1 MSNPTAETRHLDESD
16 LLHLVDGDLPPMERD
31 VYLLH
36 VARCEACAEQLQ
48 TLRRR
53 TSNLSALLAG
63 VELPDDFVYPR
74 MPERPRAP
82 AATVHPLLLQR
93 GGWMRSGWAR
103 AAAVLLLLALPFVG
117 VAPLR
122 AWAMDQLGAAWSE
135 LRGLFGG
142 EADAPAPPP
151 PATTTPAPAAP
162 AAPAETAGSTLFF
175 TPSGAR
181 FALTIAAAQAGGSLT
196 VGRAEGAE
204 GSVEVTGGTR
214 ETPIVSES
222 SVRIENDAA
231 STASYRVLLPPS
243 VRTLTVRVGSAPA
256 VTLDADALAAGRT
269 IDLSER

>member
-1 MSNPTAETRHLDESD
+1 VSNPTAETRHLDESD

-36 VARCEACAEQLQ
+36 VAQCEACAEQLQ

-53 TSNLSALLAG
+53 TSNLSALLAE

-74 MPERPRAP
+74 MPERP
-82 AATVHPLLLQR
+82 ATVHPLLPQR

-103 AAAVLLLLALPFVG
+103 AAAVVLLVALPFAG

-122 AWAMDQLGAAWSE
+122 AWAMDRLGAAWSE
-135 LRGLFGG
+135 VRGLFGG
-142 EADAPAPPP
+142 DSDAPAPTPQ
-151 PATTTPAPAAP
+151 PAPAPAAP

-181 FALTIAAAQAGGSLT
+181 FALTIGSAQAGGSLT
-196 VGRAEGAE
+196 IGRAEGSE
-204 GSVEVTGGTR
+204 GTVEVTGGTS
-214 ETPIVSES
+214 ETPVVSES
-222 SVRIENDAA
+222 SVRIENEAA

-243 VRTLTVRVGSAPA
+243 VRTLTVRIGSASA
-256 VTLDADALAAGRT
+256 VTLDAAVLAAGRT
-269 IDLSER
+269 MDLSAP